1 MMLMKL
7 YVGSCINL
15 GLILCAA
22 GWITRQ
28 RALVRYGVIS
38 FAAAFVPA
46 IFVGLLH
53 EAGVSLRAAIV
64 ENPLPVIL
72 IAAVISIGAYFLLE
86 SRKLRQDSTSQR
98 VRMKKRVTHRRD
110 DELASL
116 LEALRRDE

>member
-1 MMLMKL
+1 MLMKL
-7 YVGSCINL
+7 YVGVCINL
-15 GLILCAA
+15 GLILCVF

-28 RALVRYGVIS
+28 RALFRYGVIS

-46 IFVGLLH
+46 IFVGLLY
-53 EAGVSLRAAIV
+53 EAGVSLQATIV

-72 IAAVISIGAYFLLE
+72 IAAVISVGAYLLLE
-86 SRKLRQDSTSQR
+86 SRKRPHDGPPLR